1 MKKSTKIILSIIVVL
16 ILCVSGFIGY
26 KGIKFV
32 QDKYHFLRENLV
44 EVNDKLDKHIAITN
58 HYDFDY
64 SWVDKQHTVSHGFGA
79 MGSSKSKTY
88 SNSLDAFKTNYDLG
102 QRVFEVDFDITN
114 DLVTVCS
121 HDEAFWRQN
130 ANISDDIDFTYENFM
145 NSLIYEKYQPLDYK
159 GIIDILN
166 EYEDVYII
174 TDTKYLDKDK
184 IYLQFSQLVN
194 YANEVNPSVLD
205 RLVPQIYNE
214 DMFGYVMNIH
224 PFKSIVYTLYQ
235 TEWTAERVAEFC
247 VETGIKYVTVSYEYL
262 EDHEAKL
269 WNAYGINIA
278 VHTINDLDLA
288 KEFINKGVKMIY
300 TDELLPSQFEEQ

>member
-1 MKKSTKIILSIIVVL
+1 MKKNTKIIITVLIVVL
-16 ILCVSGFIGY
+16 LCASGFV
-26 KGIKFV
+26 GIKFF
-32 QDKYHFLRENLV
+32 QEKYHFLRDNLIAS
-44 EVNDKLDKHIAITN
+44 NDKLDKHIETTN

-64 SWVDKQHTVSHGFGA
+64 SWVNNQRTVAHGFGA
-79 MGSSKSKTY
+79 MGSTKSKAY
-88 SNSLDAFKTNYDLG
+88 SNSLDAFETNYELG

-114 DLVTVCS
+114 DYVTVCS

-130 ANISDDIDFTYENFM
+130 ANISDDVEFTHENFM
-145 NSLIYEKYQPLDYK
+145 NSLIYEKYKPLDYK
-159 GIIDILN
+159 GILDLLN
-166 EYEDVYII
+166 KYEDIYII
-174 TDTKYLDKDK
+174 TDTKYLEKDK

-235 TEWTAERVAEFC
+235 TEWTAEEVAEFC
-247 VETGIKYVTVSYEYL
+247 VETGIKYVTVYYEYL
-262 EDHEAKL
+262 EDYEAEL

-278 VHTINDLDLA
+278 IHTLNDLDLA
-288 KEFINKGVKMIY
+288 KEYINKGVKMIY
-300 TDELLPSQFEEQ
+300 TDELLPSQFK